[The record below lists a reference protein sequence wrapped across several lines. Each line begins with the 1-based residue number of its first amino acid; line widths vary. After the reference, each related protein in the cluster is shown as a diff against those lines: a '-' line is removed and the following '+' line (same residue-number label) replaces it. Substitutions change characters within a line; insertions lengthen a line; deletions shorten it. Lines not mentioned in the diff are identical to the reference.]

1 MSWARAFHRPTDGL
15 AGAAVKKSKKK
26 EIVAPNYHVKIS
38 DDACKEMLRDYFLG
52 MPIRDAADRHGVR
65 EGYLYSIINGGNRQ
79 RLLTE
84 VRREFQKK

>member
-15 AGAAVKKSKKK
+15 AGAMAKKAKRK
-26 EIVAPNYHVKIS
+26 EIPAPNYHVKIS

>member
-15 AGAAVKKSKKK
+15 AGAIAKKSKKAEASTPAYK
-26 EIVAPNYHVKIS
+26 VKIS
-38 DDACKEMLRDYFLG
+38 DEACKEMLRDYFLG

-84 VRREFQKK
+84 VRKEFSK